1 MELSKQCPGRR
12 PGVIEGGWNL
22 GCCHQSWRVKSHD
35 LDLPGR
41 QTVANKVSLV
51 RYSLGQKCWTWSWW
65 LLVKGAEPNPWF
77 TGFGNTVSKTFA
89 PGYHLQK
96 HHKWR
101 FKQGIPSPG
110 SMMDGGIWIWDIW
123 RKRPGS
129 YQSYWRIFMRLSWF
143 LFSLADRNLSPNA
156 SPSP

>member
-123 RKRPGS
+123 RKRPVSHTSPIGGS
-129 YQSYWRIFMRLSWF
+129 SSDFHGFYFPWRTVI
-143 LFSLADRNLSPNA
+143 
-156 SPSP
+156 